1 MAHLKIK
8 EEDDLSGG
16 KEESGMDLVSIFFP
30 LGLAWCGVKALGS
43 AWMGWIGG

>member
-16 KEESGMDLVSIFFP
+16 KKEVGWTLILFFFLPRFGLV
-30 LGLAWCGVKALGS
+30 
-43 AWMGWIGG
+43 

>member
-16 KEESGMDLVSIFFP
+16 KEESGMDLVSIFFFSSVW
-30 LGLAWCGVKALGS
+30 LGVV
-43 AWMGWIGG
+43 